1 MAARPGSRGGMP
13 PGAVVRPGTGS
24 RGAYGAAPG
33 SARLGTGRL
42 GTGQAAPVY
51 SGVGLAT
58 DVQISDR
65 PVTQQGMVGMRLKS
79 AGPGRQVQDMSYF
92 MGLLRS
98 KNSELTKEITKL
110 KEEVEKFHKDNNAY
124 QVYERKY
131 EGLIKEVRSLEGELA
146 DHNLAMDKA
155 RAGTDPGEIEHY
167 HMGLKAKNE
176 AEAKQVDSVFME
188 RQERDQ
194 ATARVEEQIAR
205 VMDEAAAKMNSL
217 PPEKQARYHQLR
229 DENRALG
236 EQIGA
241 RQRELEE
248 LNASIHDLEEQL
260 RRDPWRDEY
269 SRLEKA
275 HARVSKELAAAREEA
290 AEASLDPAEA
300 RERLLRK
307 VKDDTAS
314 MQRVDRE
321 VEEVKDEVRRLE
333 KTAADLATDMEERKG
348 EAGESHKYEVLYQR
362 DQEMSEFI
370 ERFPET
376 RKKEMEAKESIEQIN
391 VRLLEHMSKGLERQ
405 HHLPSRAHH
414 AEMQEDLSFK
424 ERAIESSASTQARLE
439 QDLAKRRAELDKI
452 NTLDSKISVEL
463 TSLREKMRTM
473 SDEMEEFGNIES
485 LKVRA
490 EETKRML
497 AAKKSEYMRR
507 RDMIRTQ
514 VAQLSAQYD
523 RKKAAL
529 EENETS
535 KALSSLEQKLKHYEQ
550 SIFSLKEYIETK
562 GKESDYKSLAES
574 CMKLTDDLNAH
585 IIRAQ
590 AAITPMAAATA
601 APY

>member
-1 MAARPGSRGGMP
+1 
-13 PGAVVRPGTGS
+13 
-24 RGAYGAAPG
+24 
-33 SARLGTGRL
+33 
-42 GTGQAAPVY
+42 
-51 SGVGLAT
+51 
-58 DVQISDR
+58 
-65 PVTQQGMVGMRLKS
+65 MRLKS

-92 MGLLRS
+92 LGLLRG
-98 KNSELTKEITKL
+98 KNSELTAEIEKL
-110 KEEVEKFHKDNNAY
+110 KEEVDQYNKDNTAY
-124 QVYERKY
+124 QLYERKY
-131 EGLIKEVRSLEGELA
+131 EGLIKEVRGLEGELA

-155 RAGTDPGEIEHY
+155 RAGTNPAEIEHY
-167 HMGLKAKNE
+167 HMSLKAKNE
-176 AEAKQVDSVFME
+176 SEAKQVDQVFME
-188 RQERDQ
+188 RQQRDA
-194 ATARVEEQIAR
+194 ATQRVEEQIAH
-205 VMDEAAAKMNSL
+205 MQEEAARKMNSL
-217 PPEKQARYHQLR
+217 PPEKQERY
-229 DENRALG
+229 RALMR
-236 EQIGA
+236 ENEHLTEEIGG

-248 LNASIHDLEEQL
+248 LNASIHELEEQL

-269 SRLEKA
+269 ARLEKA
-275 HARVSKELAAAREEA
+275 HARVSKELEAAREEA
-290 AEASLDPAEA
+290 AEASMDPAEA

-321 VEEVKDEVRRLE
+321 VEEAKGEVRRLE

-376 RKKEMEAKESIEQIN
+376 REKEWAAKAQTEAVN

-414 AEMQEDLSFK
+414 KEMQEDLSFK

-439 QDLAKRRAELDKI
+439 GELAKRRAELDKI

-473 SDEMEEFGNIES
+473 TSEMEEFGNVEL
-485 LKVRA
+485 LKERA
-490 EETKRML
+490 EETKRVL
-497 AAKKSEYMRR
+497 AAKKSEYVRR

-514 VAQLSAQYD
+514 VAQLKAQYD

-535 KALSSLEQKLKHYEQ
+535 KALASLEQKLKHYEQ

-562 GKESDYKSLAES
+562 GKESDYKSLSEQ
-574 CMKLTDDLNAH
+574 CVKLTDDLNAH